1 MPLTNAD
8 LQRDTLGDLLKDPT
22 GDGYDAY
29 QWQAAAN
36 GQSKNRVF
44 MHGSGTDSV
53 EVVERPALI
62 PRMIALPATDTE
74 AIPVL
79 ERFFAED
86 SELRPHA
93 QAVIAEVQ
101 NIARNAPTL
110 DRSDTFN
117 LAVARVC
124 KANNLPLEREAPLP
138 HPLKNSR
145 QKTESDEL
153 KRLEANARKV
163 RTPVGRD
170 PDSDARAL
178 QETAPRPTKRK

>member
-1 MPLTNAD
+1 MIHAGNEKQD
-8 LQRDTLGDLLKDPT
+8 ILGDLVKQPQA
-22 GDGYDAY
+22 GGYDPR
-29 QWQAAAN
+29 QWQDAAN

-44 MHGSGTDSV
+44 MHGSGSDAV

-62 PRMIALPATDTE
+62 PRMIALPETDAE

-79 ERFFAED
+79 ERFFESD

-93 QAVIAEVQ
+93 QAVITEVR
-101 NIARNAPTL
+101 NIARKAPTL

-138 HPLKNSR
+138 HPLENSR
-145 QKTESDEL
+145 QKTERGEL
-153 KRLEANARKV
+153 KRLEAEARKV